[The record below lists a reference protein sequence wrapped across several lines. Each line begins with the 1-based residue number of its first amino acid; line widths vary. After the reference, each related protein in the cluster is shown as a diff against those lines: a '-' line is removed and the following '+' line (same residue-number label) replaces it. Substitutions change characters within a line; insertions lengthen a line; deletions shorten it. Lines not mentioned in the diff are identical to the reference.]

1 MSVDTVEQAPPA
13 TDVHRVETPQ
23 KRRQR
28 ISTGVLIAVIGALLL
43 IGLAST
49 TGSARFALS
58 DAFDA
63 VQLPTV
69 TVPGFATVLVC
80 ALLCLAAAVGYM
92 SGRMSGR
99 WPLLAGTIA
108 GLAVVVGFLTWAASG
123 RDLPFPVSNQFAG
136 TLSLATPLVFGALCG
151 VLCERSGVVNV
162 SIEGQF
168 LSAAFAAAVVGSL
181 TQSVTAAVIAAIL
194 AGLAMAAL
202 LAVFSINYLVNQV
215 VLGVVLNLLAVG
227 ITGFLFDQLVEPASS
242 TYNSA
247 PVLEP
252 IAIPGL
258 ANIPFFGRVLFQ
270 QNILAYLAA
279 ISVALVW
286 LVLYRTTWGLR
297 IRATGEHPEASDTV
311 GISVRGIRWSAVLA
325 GGVFG
330 GLGGSFFTLA
340 STGSFTKEFTVGN
353 GFIAL
358 AAVIMGR
365 WHPVLASIMCLFFGF
380 VTQMASQLQTLNT
393 PMPSQFL
400 LILPYVATIIA
411 VAGLVGRV
419 RPPAADGIPF
429 EKS

>member
-1 MSVDTVEQAPPA
+1 MSVDTVEQAPPHTEA
-13 TDVHRVETPQ
+13 ARVETPQ

-28 ISTGVLIAVIGALLL
+28 ISTGVLIAVVGVLLL

-49 TGSARFALS
+49 SGSARFALS
-58 DAFDA
+58 DAFDE

-69 TVPGFATVLVC
+69 TLPGFATVLVC
-80 ALLCLAAAVGYM
+80 ALLCLSAAVGYL
-92 SGRMSGR
+92 SGRMRGR
-99 WPLLAGTIA
+99 WPVLAGA
-108 GLAVVVGFLTWAASG
+108 VAALAVVMGFLTWAASG

-181 TQSVTAAVIAAIL
+181 TQSVAAAMIAAVL

-202 LAVFSINYLVNQV
+202 LALFSINYLVNQV

-227 ITGFLFDQLVEPASS
+227 VTGFLFDQLVQPASIK
-242 TYNSA
+242 YNSA

-252 IAIPGL
+252 IPIPGL
-258 ANIPFFGRVLFQ
+258 AKIPFFGRVLFE

-297 IRATGEHPEASDTV
+297 IRATASIPRRPTRWVSASGESAGRRCWQAVSSA
-311 GISVRGIRWSAVLA
+311 GSVAPSSLSPQPARSPRSSPSA
-325 GGVFG
+325 
-330 GLGGSFFTLA
+330 
-340 STGSFTKEFTVGN
+340 TGSS
-353 GFIAL
+353 
-358 AAVIMGR
+358 R
-365 WHPVLASIMCLFFGF
+365 SP
-380 VTQMASQLQTLNT
+380 
-393 PMPSQFL
+393 
-400 LILPYVATIIA
+400 
-411 VAGLVGRV
+411 R
-419 RPPAADGIPF
+419 
-429 EKS
+429 

>member
-1 MSVDTVEQAPPA
+1 LSVNTVEQAAPH
-13 TDVHRVETPQ
+13 TDAARVETPQ

-28 ISTGVLIAVIGALLL
+28 ISTGVLIAVVGVLLL
-43 IGLAST
+43 IGLGSI

-58 DAFDA
+58 DAFDE

-69 TVPGFATVLVC
+69 TVPGFATVMVC
-80 ALLCLAAAVGYM
+80 ALLCLSAAAGYL

-99 WPLLAGTIA
+99 WPVLAGA
-108 GLAVVVGFLTWAASG
+108 VAALAVVMGFLTWAASG

-181 TQSVTAAVIAAIL
+181 TSSVTAAMIAAVL

-202 LAVFSINYLVNQV
+202 LALFSINYLVNQV

-227 ITGFLFDQLVEPASS
+227 LTGFLFDQLVQPASLN
-242 TYNSA
+242 YNSA

-252 IAIPGL
+252 IPIPGL
-258 ANIPFFGRVLFQ
+258 AKIPFFGRVLFE
-270 QNILAYLAA
+270 QNILAYLAG
-279 ISVALVW
+279 ISVFVVW
-286 LVLYRTTWGLR
+286 VVLYRTTWGLR
-297 IRATGEHPEASDTV
+297 IRATGEHPEATDTV

-340 STGSFTKEFTVGN
+340 STG
-353 GFIAL
+353 
-358 AAVIMGR
+358 
-365 WHPVLASIMCLFFGF
+365 
-380 VTQMASQLQTLNT
+380 
-393 PMPSQFL
+393 
-400 LILPYVATIIA
+400 
-411 VAGLVGRV
+411 
-419 RPPAADGIPF
+419 
-429 EKS
+429 